1 MAKNDPAPSV
11 PRLRLRPRSCGHC
24 GGDAYLDPRS
34 DDGWLC
40 LQCARAIPGAV
51 RSRNE
56 GPPAR

>member
-34 DDGWLC
+34 DDEWMC
-40 LQCARAIPGAV
+40 LQCSV
-51 RSRNE
+51 
-56 GPPAR
+56 PA